1 MCTISKIWTGSRRQ
15 SLGAVGSSVCRM
27 EHTWSAA
34 GTSSRKLVLALSS
47 SSSVLYSLRERAEG
61 EGGSGESR
69 YGHRLEICTYCQTRE
84 GTDCKRAHLKMTDS
98 GSEGDGH
105 NHIEGDSRSDRT
117 ETPDRADS
125 LPRTET
131 NTGQKGQTGQ

>member
-1 MCTISKIWTGSRRQ
+1 M
-15 SLGAVGSSVCRM
+15 
-27 EHTWSAA
+27 
-34 GTSSRKLVLALSS
+34 
-47 SSSVLYSLRERAEG
+47 LYSLRERAEG

-84 GTDCKRAHLKMTDS
+84 GTDYKRAHLKMTES

-105 NHIEGDSRSDRT
+105 NHIEGDIRSDRT
-117 ETPDRADS
+117 ETPDGADS

-131 NTGQKGQTGQ
+131 NTGQEGQTGQ

>member
-1 MCTISKIWTGSRRQ
+1 MCTISKIWTGSRIQ

-34 GTSSRKLVLALSS
+34 GTSSKKLVLALSS

-69 YGHRLEICTYCQTRE
+69 YGHRLEICTYC
-84 GTDCKRAHLKMTDS
+84 
-98 GSEGDGH
+98 
-105 NHIEGDSRSDRT
+105 
-117 ETPDRADS
+117 
-125 LPRTET
+125 
-131 NTGQKGQTGQ
+131 